1 MKNIPEERLSTI
13 GKLIEVTREEKRNKS
28 QNKYTMKS
36 FVEGICTVNTLKRI
50 EAGEIARIEAGEIA
64 RIEDVYVELLD
75 KLNLKLGYFP
85 AVDDAILELM
95 DPLYEAIEYYRVE
108 DISKYCDMGLRVL
121 GKVKNYVYYSELYEL
136 LMATKRFYLDV
147 EVISLQ
153 KMELFLRI
161 YPLMNSKFQLLF
173 KVMIFYR
180 VKREASNNPKLFDT
194 VVKELNLANTSNVI
208 EEFLYLNYYIVFNNN
223 IALKDNADRLE
234 KQLIETRNYVRLL
247 DVYFCV
253 LYVLIGIDN
262 QEVEVYMRKAEKI
275 IKNNDLPRVKVIDYY
290 CNLAGTLH
298 EKQLYEE
305 ALMFYLKMVEIADKS
320 ELLLSALICMAHCQ
334 RVLGLDV
341 DIPLLEDHFL
351 KNSNKLI
358 QKAYRYFTSKD
369 VEAFAKIN
377 YIIKELAPCLNFD
390 VLIEIFRDEISILI
404 KETGSYKS
412 LYIYNRIVK
421 DNLEQW
427 NDDFVRKSE

>member
-36 FVEGICTVNTLKRI
+36 FVEGICTVNTLK
-50 EAGEIARIEAGEIA
+50 RIEAGEIA

-412 LYIYNRIVK
+412 LRLI
-421 DNLEQW
+421 
-427 NDDFVRKSE
+427 

>member
-36 FVEGICTVNTLKRI
+36 FVEGICTVNTLK
-50 EAGEIARIEAGEIA
+50 RIEAGEIA

-320 ELLLSALICMAHCQ
+320 ELLLSALICMAHRQ

>member
-36 FVEGICTVNTLKRI
+36 FVEGICTVNTLK
-50 EAGEIARIEAGEIA
+50 RIEAGEIA

-247 DVYFCV
+247 DVYFWV

>member
-36 FVEGICTVNTLKRI
+36 FVEGICTVNTLK
-50 EAGEIARIEAGEIA
+50 RIEAGEIA

-223 IALKDNADRLE
+223 IALKDNADRL
-234 KQLIETRNYVRLL
+234 V
-247 DVYFCV
+247 
-253 LYVLIGIDN
+253 
-262 QEVEVYMRKAEKI
+262 
-275 IKNNDLPRVKVIDYY
+275 NN
-290 CNLAGTLH
+290 
-298 EKQLYEE
+298 
-305 ALMFYLKMVEIADKS
+305 
-320 ELLLSALICMAHCQ
+320 
-334 RVLGLDV
+334 
-341 DIPLLEDHFL
+341 
-351 KNSNKLI
+351 
-358 QKAYRYFTSKD
+358 
-369 VEAFAKIN
+369 
-377 YIIKELAPCLNFD
+377 
-390 VLIEIFRDEISILI
+390 
-404 KETGSYKS
+404 
-412 LYIYNRIVK
+412 
-421 DNLEQW
+421 
-427 NDDFVRKSE
+427 

>member
-36 FVEGICTVNTLKRI
+36 FVEGICTVNTLK
-50 EAGEIARIEAGEIA
+50 RIEAGEIA